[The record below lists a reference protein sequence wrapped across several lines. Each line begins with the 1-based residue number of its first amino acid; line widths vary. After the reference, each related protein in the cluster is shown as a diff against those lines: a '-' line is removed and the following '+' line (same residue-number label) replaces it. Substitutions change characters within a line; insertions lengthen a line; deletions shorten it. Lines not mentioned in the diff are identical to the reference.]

1 VKQCLEQYLWCAVQ
15 DNPKTWRG
23 MLVMAEF
30 WYNTSYHTAIGMSP
44 FQALY
49 KKEPNFGAFPNIT
62 VATTSPAAGD
72 AADYQAHT
80 DTLRD
85 KLYQAQRRMKAYAD
99 KHRTERQFAVGEQV
113 MLKLQPYA
121 QQSVVNRPYPKLSY
135 KFFGP
140 YSILERIGA
149 VAYKLQLPTIAKVH
163 PVFHISQLKPFT
175 PKYSPVYSELPNVP
189 DLAASAVE
197 PEEILERRM
206 VRSGNVAAVQV
217 LIKWSGMETTQ
228 ATWED
233 YDLLKLRFP
242 SASLWEADETQG
254 EGSVTPDASSV
265 DIESTVQEDHGQTT
279 TETSPPS
286 VSTSS
291 G

>member
-1 VKQCLEQYLWCAVQ
+1 
-15 DNPKTWRG
+15 
-23 MLVMAEF
+23 
-30 WYNTSYHTAIGMSP
+30 
-44 FQALY
+44 
-49 KKEPNFGAFPNIT
+49 
-62 VATTSPAAGD
+62 
-72 AADYQAHT
+72 
-80 DTLRD
+80 
-85 KLYQAQRRMKAYAD
+85 
-99 KHRTERQFAVGEQV
+99 
-113 MLKLQPYA
+113 
-121 QQSVVNRPYPKLSY
+121 
-135 KFFGP
+135 
-140 YSILERIGA
+140 
-149 VAYKLQLPTIAKVH
+149 
-163 PVFHISQLKPFT
+163 
-175 PKYSPVYSELPNVP
+175 VYSELPNVP